1 MARHNYGMSISHEK
15 CKDIA
20 ETSWLEENDLTSK
33 SPVLQ
38 SGAPVYYTDTVS
50 LPIEKQYKLT
60 CLDASGN
67 GGIISPKP
75 FIVPH
80 NETSPPPPS
89 HGSPAVCSQYTR
101 NQISSSVPSSL
112 GPPEIWV
119 SLAHNKESPHGP
131 PDELHQSPPPYSPP
145 ISQVELFI
153 LKLRK
158 FKHCYTR

>member
-1 MARHNYGMSISHEK
+1 MSMSDEK
-15 CKDIA
+15 CRDIA
-20 ETSWLEENDLTSK
+20 ETSWLEENYLPSK

-112 GPPEIWV
+112 GKYGFHLHIIKNHHMV
-119 SLAHNKESPHGP
+119 LQTNCISLHH
-131 PDELHQSPPPYSPP
+131 H
-145 ISQVELFI
+145 IV
-153 LKLRK
+153 LRSA
-158 FKHCYTR
+158 R